1 MQLLG
6 EVLAFVFVFVVLEI
20 TALFAPHQL
29 PLVGFT
35 LAIFLFLYSKLDK
48 LEMAL
53 SEERRAQ
60 YQRFQ
65 ERRREVVGA
74 TVLLTFILC
83 GAIYVLH
90 VYEVIVPVP
99 HPGEGPRMATE
110 PWGGTRA
117 RAPVTAPASVAP
129 APPANGI
136 GTENMKPNEPP
147 VDTAPPL
154 PIPSPPTEPPH

>member
-20 TALFAPHQL
+20 VALFAPHQL
-29 PLVGFT
+29 PMVGFA

-48 LEMAL
+48 IEMAL

-65 ERRREVVGA
+65 ERRREVVAA
-74 TVLLTFILC
+74 TVFLTFVLC
-83 GAIYVLH
+83 SAIYILH

-99 HPGEGPRMATE
+99 HPGEAPRMATE
-110 PWGGTRA
+110 PWGGTRG
-117 RAPVTAPASVAP
+117 RGP
-129 APPANGI
+129 APPPVAPPPP
-136 GTENMKPNEPP
+136 ENETPVVPP
-147 VDTAPPL
+147 VDAAPP
-154 PIPSPPTEPPH
+154 PTPVPDPPTESPH